1 MSTDETT
8 TPAEYGAGNI
18 TVLEGLEA
26 VRMRPGMYIGDTHV
40 RGLHHLV
47 YEVVDNSID
56 EALAGHC
63 SKITVILHTDGSC
76 SVQDDGRGIPV
87 GMHPKLGRPA
97 AEVVLTV
104 LHAGG
109 KFDSDSYKVSG
120 GLHGVGVSCVNAL
133 SDSLILDVWRDGGH
147 WHQSY
152 ACGVPQMDLKRM
164 GDSDERGTRIRFHP
178 DSTIFEVHSFQMEI
192 LSKRMREMAFLNPG
206 VRIALVDER
215 NDKSEEFHYEGG
227 LSAFVEYLAAN
238 KTVIHEKPIRIT
250 GEKDGIEVDL
260 ALQWTTS
267 YQEQLLGFANNIN
280 TVEGGTHVSGFK
292 AALTRSIN
300 VYAQAENLLKSKD
313 ANITG
318 DDSREGIIVVL
329 SVKHP
334 DPQFEGQTKSKLGNS
349 EVKGLV
355 ESVVNEKL
363 GEFFTENPRV
373 AKEIIRKA
381 LEASRAREAAR
392 KARDL
397 TRRKSVLDGGDL
409 PGKLADCQEKNPAL
423 CELYIVEGDSA
434 GGSAKQGRDRK
445 YQAILP
451 LRGKILNVEKARFD
465 KMLANNEVKN
475 IISALGTSIGEE
487 YNLEKLRYGRIIIM
501 TDADVDGSHIR
512 TLLLTF
518 FYRQMRPLVERG
530 HLYIAQPPL
539 YKAKRGKKEQYLKD
553 HGALQEFLLD
563 QGARNLVISDGENQ
577 VTGDELLTL
586 VRMIGRYEEHL
597 ENHTRDSDEAV
608 MDAWLYIDGPSTGSS
623 EEALNSRI
631 PDLRNRLQVA
641 NPDLYLEKVEVL
653 HNEQSGGYA
662 LLVDSFQ
669 AGRPR
674 STRLGAGINEGS
686 DTAAMRT
693 LAVQL
698 REKTELPVH
707 LGEEKL
713 STWAA
718 VLDRVLSVA
727 QKGYDIQRYKGLG
740 EMNPGQLW
748 ETTMDPEGRSLLQ
761 VNIGDAI
768 EADAMFTVLMGD
780 EVAPRRRFI
789 EDNALNVRNLDV

>member
-1 MSTDETT
+1 MSMDETT
-8 TPAEYGAGNI
+8 KQPEYGAGNI

-56 EALAGHC
+56 EALAGYC
-63 SKITVILHTDGSC
+63 SKITVTLHTDGSC
-76 SVQDDGRGIPV
+76 SVRDDGRGIPV

-133 SDSLILDVWRDGGH
+133 SDKLTLDVWRDGGH
-147 WHQSY
+147 FHQTY
-152 ACGVPQMDLKRM
+152 ARGVPQVELSRI
-164 GDSDERGTRIRFHP
+164 GDSDDQGTRINFHP
-178 DSTIFEVHSFQMEI
+178 DAEIFEVTSFQMEI
-192 LSKRMREMAFLNPG
+192 LAKRLRELAFLNPG
-206 VRIALVDER
+206 VRIGLVDER
-215 NDKSEEFHYEGG
+215 NDKAEEFHYEGG
-227 LSAFVEYLAAN
+227 LSAFVEFLAAN
-238 KTVIHEKPIRIT
+238 KTVIHDTPIRIT
-250 GEKDGIEVDL
+250 GERDGIEVDL

-267 YQEQLLGFANNIN
+267 YQEQMLGFANNIN
-280 TVEGGTHVSGFK
+280 TIEGGTHVSGFK

-329 SVKHP
+329 SIKHP
-334 DPQFEGQTKSKLGNS
+334 DPQFEGQTKGKLGNS

-363 GEFFTENPRV
+363 GEFFNENPRV
-373 AKEIIRKA
+373 AKEIIKKA

-397 TRRKSVLDGGDL
+397 TRRKSILDGGDL
-409 PGKLADCQEKNPAL
+409 PGKLADCQEKNPEL

-487 YNLEKLRYGRIIIM
+487 YSLDKLRYGRIIIM

-518 FYRQMRPLVERG
+518 FYRQMRPLVDRG

-539 YKAKRGKKEQYLKD
+539 YKAKRGKKERYLKD
-553 HGALQEFLLD
+553 NGALQEFLLD
-563 QGARNLVISDGENQ
+563 QGARNLVIRHGETEI
-577 VTGDELLTL
+577 TGDALLTL
-586 VRMIGRYEEHL
+586 VRMIGRYQEQLEH
-597 ENHTRDSDEAV
+597 HARDSDKAV
-608 MDAWLYIDGPSTGSS
+608 MDAWLYIDGPSAGSDQAAL
-623 EEALNSRI
+623 EARI
-631 PDLRNRLQVA
+631 PDLRGRLQVS
-641 NPDLYLEKVEVL
+641 NPEIYLERVEVV
-653 HNEQSGGYA
+653 HNERSGGYA
-662 LLVDSFQ
+662 ILVESFQ

-674 STRLGAGINEGS
+674 VTRLGAGLNEGA
-686 DTAAMRT
+686 DTAALRQ
-693 LAVQL
+693 LAQELTGQIALPVQL
-698 REKTELPVH
+698 GDEEL
-707 LGEEKL
+707 G
-713 STWAA
+713 TWAQ
-718 VLDRVLSVA
+718 VLDRVLAVA

-740 EMNPGQLW
+740 EMNPEQLW
-748 ETTMDPEGRSLLQ
+748 ETTMDPESRTLLR
-761 VNIGDAI
+761 VGIDDAI

>member
-1 MSTDETT
+1 MCIRDS
-8 TPAEYGAGNI
+8 
-18 TVLEGLEA
+18 
-26 VRMRPGMYIGDTHV
+26 MYIGDTHV

-56 EALAGHC
+56 EALAGYC
-63 SKITVILHTDGSC
+63 SKITVTLHTDGSC

-147 WHQSY
+147 FHQTYS
-152 ACGVPQMDLKRM
+152 CGVPQMELKRM
-164 GDSDERGTRIRFHP
+164 GDSEQRGTRIRFHP
-178 DSTIFEVHSFQMEI
+178 DSTIFEVNSFQMEI
-192 LSKRMREMAFLNPG
+192 LAKRMREMAFLNPG
-206 VRIALVDER
+206 VRINLVDER

-238 KTVIHEKPIRIT
+238 KTVIHDEPIRIQ

-280 TVEGGTHVSGFK
+280 TIEGGTHVSGFK

-329 SVKHP
+329 SIKHP
-334 DPQFEGQTKSKLGNS
+334 DPQFEGQTKGKLGNS

-434 GGSAKQGRDRK
+434 GGSAKQGRDRTK
-445 YQAILP
+445 QAILP
-451 LRGKILNVEKARFD
+451 LRGKVLNTESASLAQVLKNVELGDIVKALGCGMGKDF
-465 KMLANNEVKN
+465 NV
-475 IISALGTSIGEE
+475 SAL
-487 YNLEKLRYGRIIIM
+487 RYERIVLLM
-501 TDADVDGSHIR
+501 DADVDGHHIA

-518 FYRQMRPLVERG
+518 FYRHLPGLIQAG
-530 HLYIAQPPL
+530 HVYLAQPPL
-539 YKAKRGKKEQYLKD
+539 YRIDVGKES
-553 HGALQEFLLD
+553 H
-563 QGARNLVISDGENQ
+563 
-577 VTGDELLTL
+577 
-586 VRMIGRYEEHL
+586 
-597 ENHTRDSDEAV
+597 
-608 MDAWLYIDGPSTGSS
+608 
-623 EEALNSRI
+623 
-631 PDLRNRLQVA
+631 
-641 NPDLYLEKVEVL
+641 
-653 HNEQSGGYA
+653 
-662 LLVDSFQ
+662 
-669 AGRPR
+669 
-674 STRLGAGINEGS
+674 
-686 DTAAMRT
+686 
-693 LAVQL
+693 
-698 REKTELPVH
+698 
-707 LGEEKL
+707 
-713 STWAA
+713 WAA
-718 VLDRVLSVA
+718 DDVEKDRILSKLPA
-727 QKGYDIQRYKGLG
+727 RYKPEISRFKGLG
-740 EMNPGQLW
+740 EMMPKTLYA
-748 ETTMDPEGRSLLQ
+748 TTLC
-761 VNIGDAI
+761 
-768 EADAMFTVLMGD
+768 
-780 EVAPRRRFI
+780 PRRRRLLRVTIPDDAQLTTDQVISDLMGKDPAPRYSFI
-789 EDNALNVRNLDV
+789 MSRAAQVDALDI